1 MASSYLTLVNNVLR
15 DFNEVELTSSN
26 FGSSRGVQTT
36 VKDYVNRSITDLI
49 NSELNW
55 PFT

>member
-36 VKDYVNRSITDLI
+36 VKDYVIVLLPT
-49 NSELNW
+49 
-55 PFT
+55 